1 VKSIGYILHEVCDSS
16 ALIHWNK
23 LRCEIR
29 RHKFSVTAAQV
40 SPLSR
45 YLLLTRIN
53 IPPGLITQY
62 SCTRTYIRAC
72 KRDACNRNRCV
83 TRASN
88 IIGDAGMKIIA
99 RYPITNGLQL
109 SALERHVV
117 NLCAVTTL
125 QNRLHFC
132 LTWCMVIRWHMYS
145 RTKLSFDQNS
155 IAPIIC
161 ILVRVANLLSLLHT
175 YKGVTLLA
183 CRDFS
188 SHHYE
193 LSQDT

>member
-1 VKSIGYILHEVCDSS
+1 MKSIGYILHEVCDSS

-88 IIGDAGMKIIA
+88 IIGDAGMKII
-99 RYPITNGLQL
+99 RTLPDHQR
-109 SALERHVV
+109 SATFCIGETRRKPLRCYHATKSPTFLF
-117 NLCAVTTL
+117 NL
-125 QNRLHFC
+125 
-132 LTWCMVIRWHMYS
+132 MYG
-145 RTKLSFDQNS
+145 N
-155 IAPIIC
+155 
-161 ILVRVANLLSLLHT
+161 
-175 YKGVTLLA
+175 
-183 CRDFS
+183 
-188 SHHYE
+188 
-193 LSQDT
+193 